1 MITRRDVLT
10 ASAGI
15 ALSAAYRAPTALAQ
29 PLARTAYILTGFSP
43 GLQDAMARLVAGQMS
58 DYAESI
64 VVETR
69 PGAAGRIAVEA
80 VRNSDSDG
88 SVMLFGP
95 LGFMMLFPHIYKTL
109 RYQPRDF
116 TPVSTV
122 ASAPAFLTLGPMVPP
137 R

>member
-43 GLQDAMARLVAGQMS
+43 GLQDAMARLVAGQMVTMRKAS
-58 DYAESI
+58 WS
-64 VVETR
+64 R
-69 PGAAGRIAVEA
+69 PGRAQPVA
-80 VRNSDSDG
+80 
-88 SVMLFGP
+88 
-95 LGFMMLFPHIYKTL
+95 L
-109 RYQPRDF
+109 RWR
-116 TPVSTV
+116 
-122 ASAPAFLTLGPMVPP
+122 